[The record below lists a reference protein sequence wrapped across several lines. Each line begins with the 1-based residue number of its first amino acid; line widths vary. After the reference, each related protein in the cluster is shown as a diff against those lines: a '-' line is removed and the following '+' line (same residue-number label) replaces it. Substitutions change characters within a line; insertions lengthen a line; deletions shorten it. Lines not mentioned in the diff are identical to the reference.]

1 MVKKQPFSKFLTTF
15 RKFKIIQ
22 KRINI
27 MIGLLETNEE
37 KLQFLIKKYL
47 KLSQKKL
54 AKEFEVTEV
63 EMSKIVNN
71 QENKLKNV
79 HLLGFCHLHD
89 IPYEVF
95 KNKRLNTE
103 ERVKSFLDDYK
114 NDNKKEIF
122 KRDTKLLKNL
132 VGDWYAY
139 FYPSN
144 SFANIYSI
152 KTTIKKD
159 GSVIDEN
166 SNFGRVYLG
175 TMQSMIIKEAYNSK
189 NLISITFDNIQVAY
203 GMFPF
208 TLVSKRNHVNRKM
221 CNFGFFANRKLDLN
235 VAEKILGVVQ
245 EVQLKMNCDFGE
257 RISEYIEYSEFQK

>member
-1 MVKKQPFSKFLTTF
+1 
-15 RKFKIIQ
+15 
-22 KRINI
+22 

-37 KLQFLIKKYL
+37 KLQFLIKNYL

-54 AKEFEVTEV
+54 ANEFEVSEA

-79 HLLGFCHLHD
+79 HLLGFCYLYD

-95 KNKRLNTE
+95 KNKELNTE
-103 ERVKSFLDDYK
+103 DKVTTFLDRYRS
-114 NDNKKEIF
+114 NKQKEIF
-122 KRDTKLLKNL
+122 REDKKLLEHL
-132 VGDWYAY
+132 IGDWYAY

-144 SFANIYSI
+144 SFAKIYSI
-152 KTTIKKD
+152 KTTIKED

-166 SNFGRVYLG
+166 GNFGKVYFG
-175 TMQSMIIKEAYNSK
+175 TLQSMIIKEAENSK
-189 NLISITFDNIQVAY
+189 NLISITFDNMQVRY

-221 CNFGFFANRKLDLN
+221 CNFGFFADRKLDLDI
-235 VAEKILGVVQ
+235 VKKILGSVN

-257 RISEYIEYSEFQK
+257 RISEYLDFEG

>member
-1 MVKKQPFSKFLTTF
+1 
-15 RKFKIIQ
+15 
-22 KRINI
+22 

-37 KLQFLIKKYL
+37 KLQFLIKNYL

-54 AKEFEVTEV
+54 ANEFEVSEA

-79 HLLGFCHLHD
+79 HLLGFCYLYD

-95 KNKRLNTE
+95 KNKELNTE
-103 ERVKSFLDDYK
+103 DKVTTFLDRYK
-114 NDNKKEIF
+114 SNKQKEIF
-122 KRDTKLLKNL
+122 REDKKLLEHL
-132 VGDWYAY
+132 IGDWYAY

-144 SFANIYSI
+144 SFAKIYSI
-152 KTTIKKD
+152 KTTIKED

-166 SNFGRVYLG
+166 GNFGKVYFG
-175 TMQSMIIKEAYNSK
+175 TLQSMIIKEAENSK
-189 NLISITFDNIQVAY
+189 NLISITFDNMQVRY

-221 CNFGFFANRKLDLN
+221 CNFGFFADRKLDLDI
-235 VAEKILGVVQ
+235 VKKILGSVN

-257 RISEYIEYSEFQK
+257 RISEYLDFEGN

>member
-1 MVKKQPFSKFLTTF
+1 
-15 RKFKIIQ
+15 
-22 KRINI
+22 

-37 KLQFLIKKYL
+37 KLQFLIKNYL

-54 AKEFEVTEV
+54 ANEFEVSEA

-79 HLLGFCHLHD
+79 HLLGFCYLYD

-95 KNKRLNTE
+95 KNKELNTE
-103 ERVKSFLDDYK
+103 DKVTTFLDRYRS
-114 NDNKKEIF
+114 NKQKEIF
-122 KRDTKLLKNL
+122 REDKKLLEHL
-132 VGDWYAY
+132 IGDWYAY

-144 SFANIYSI
+144 SFAKIYSI
-152 KTTIKKD
+152 KTTIKED

-166 SNFGRVYLG
+166 GNFGKVYFG
-175 TMQSMIIKEAYNSK
+175 TLQSMIIKEAENSK
-189 NLISITFDNIQVAY
+189 NLISITFDNMQVRY

-221 CNFGFFANRKLDLN
+221 CNFGFFADRKLDLDI
-235 VAEKILGVVQ
+235 VKKILGSVN

-257 RISEYIEYSEFQK
+257 RISEYLDFEGD

>member
-1 MVKKQPFSKFLTTF
+1 
-15 RKFKIIQ
+15 
-22 KRINI
+22 

-37 KLQFLIKKYL
+37 KLQFLIKNYL

-54 AKEFEVTEV
+54 ANEFEVSEA

-79 HLLGFCHLHD
+79 HLLGFCYLYD

-95 KNKRLNTE
+95 KNKELNTE
-103 ERVKSFLDDYK
+103 DKVTTFLDRYRSDK
-114 NDNKKEIF
+114 QKEIF
-122 KRDTKLLKNL
+122 REDKKLLEHL
-132 VGDWYAY
+132 IGDWYAY

-144 SFANIYSI
+144 SFAKIYSI
-152 KTTIKKD
+152 KTTIKED

-166 SNFGRVYLG
+166 GNFGKVYFG
-175 TMQSMIIKEAYNSK
+175 TLQSMIIKEAENSK
-189 NLISITFDNIQVAY
+189 NLVSITFDNMQVRY

-221 CNFGFFANRKLDLN
+221 CNFGFFADRKLDLDI
-235 VAEKILGVVQ
+235 VKKILGSVN

-257 RISEYIEYSEFQK
+257 RISEYLDFEGN